1 MGNYLKMIDVQ
12 RIKAL
17 LDLGWSYRRI
27 QKETGV
33 RRETIARYDSRR
45 DPNAATRSLSRKNVS
60 RIVKRFCQC
69 AINFP
74 SSHGPTGY

>member
-27 QKETGV
+27 QRETGV
-33 RRETIARYDSRR
+33 RRETIARYDSA
-45 DPNAATRSLSRKNVS
+45 P
-60 RIVKRFCQC
+60 
-69 AINFP
+69 
-74 SSHGPTGY
+74 